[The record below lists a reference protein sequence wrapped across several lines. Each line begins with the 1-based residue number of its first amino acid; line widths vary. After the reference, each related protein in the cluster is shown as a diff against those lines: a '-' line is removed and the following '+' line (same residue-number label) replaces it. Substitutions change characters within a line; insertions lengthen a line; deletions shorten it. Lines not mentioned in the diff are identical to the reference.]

1 MQRLLYIVSWTML
14 LIAMLAFLVGVW
26 NTDWVRMEKGY
37 YTMVVWLIFIS
48 IFLTM
53 KIYMDREQG
62 IYHSFIYMGVATAST
77 IASIIWGVVSISNTE
92 WPLYLK
98 AYFWLCI
105 GLLAFATFIVSIE
118 IRKREQVVLDNEELI
133 EDVPYLDEE

>member
-1 MQRLLYIVSWTML
+1 MLVVS
-14 LIAMLAFLVGVW
+14 MLAFLIGVW

-48 IFLTM
+48 VFLTM

-62 IYHSFIYMGVATAST
+62 VYHSFVYMAVATAST

-118 IRKREQVVLDNEELI
+118 IRKREQVVLEKEADAIDL
-133 EDVPYLDEE
+133 PYLEEE